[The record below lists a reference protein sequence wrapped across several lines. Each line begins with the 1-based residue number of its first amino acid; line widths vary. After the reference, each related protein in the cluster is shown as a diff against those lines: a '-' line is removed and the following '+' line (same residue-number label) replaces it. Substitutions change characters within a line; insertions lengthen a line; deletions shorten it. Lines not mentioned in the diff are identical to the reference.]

1 MTKKINI
8 ICSDEGEQEPT
19 PETEEAAEL
28 PPFAGDDEEEP
39 LLGLVGEITEN
50 AAQQIALMLLSF
62 NGGGILRP
70 QDPEERPEDIEFFI
84 SSAGGSVSEMF
95 TVYDLMQLVKNR
107 RDIATFG
114 YGKIASAAVPLLA
127 SGTKGKRFMAKHARL
142 MLHHCSSN
150 VSGPHPNVRANF
162 NELKTVEDMMVQIL
176 AEHTNLSAGEIY
188 NIFSKNTDE
197 YFSAQEALEMG
208 IVDKII

>member
-1 MTKKINI
+1 MIKKT
-8 ICSDEGEQEPT
+8 SRMGDEELEEDEAPIEK
-19 PETEEAAEL
+19 PEAQ
-28 PPFAGDDEEEP
+28 PFGIDDEEEP
-39 LLGLVGEITEN
+39 LLGLVGEVTES

-70 QDPEERPEDIEFFI
+70 APPEEKEEDIEFFI
-84 SSAGGSVSEMF
+84 SPPGGSLSEMF
-95 TVYDLMQLVKNR
+95 TIYDLMELVKRR

-114 YGKIASAAVPLLA
+114 YGKIASAGVPLLA
-127 SGTKGKRFMAKHARL
+127 SGTKGKRHIAKNARV
-142 MLHHCSSN
+142 MLHHASSN
-150 VSGPHPNVRANF
+150 IGGSHPNVRANY
-162 NELKTVEDMMVQIL
+162 NELKTVEDMMVKIL

-197 YFSAQEALEMG
+197 YFSAEEALEMG